1 MLSALLTILSLSGQ
15 PGHPGPPFSMQ
26 LEVEDT
32 GVLLM
37 FNGEQQY
44 LNGLFGL
51 DPDQR
56 FSAPVAPEI
65 QAALEATS
73 LAVLLERSSATLD
86 GTPVAPSLEKALL
99 FETGL
104 DNYEPTVEVHL
115 RYPWPGRPEELVLRW
130 DLFPPDGSSVPGV
143 VRCGEYDF
151 QFFKL
156 DPTEP
161 GMTWYPSEVALGPGA
176 LALRP
181 AAPGQHQ
188 AGGLVWPALLALAA
202 GLGAALS
209 LRGFAPRLS
218 AGVLGIAAAGL
229 LVAWGSARRGPVRM
243 PTEDEAVTMFA
254 GLHRT
259 IYGALAARSEDEMYA
274 TLASAVDEDY
284 IEDLY
289 LELRESM
296 IRRNDGGAWC
306 QVTGIVDQGYELELA
321 GQAADASELTF
332 ELTWRW
338 QVDGEVTHYGH
349 THTRRNIHRAR
360 YAVGHDGEGWKIR
373 GREVLE
379 HERSDDG
386 EPLYSLDPMPDRE
399 ERDG

>member
-51 DPDQR
+51 EPDER
-56 FSAPVAPEI
+56 FSSPVPTEI
-65 QAALEATS
+65 QAALEANS
-73 LAVLLERSSATLD
+73 LALLLERSSATLD
-86 GTPVAPSLEKALL
+86 GTPVAPTLEKAL
-99 FETGL
+99 FFKTGL

-115 RYPWPGRPEELVLRW
+115 RYAWPGQPEELVLRW
-130 DLFPPDGSSVPGV
+130 DLFPPDDSSVPGV

-156 DPTEP
+156 DPAEP
-161 GMTWYPSEVALGPGA
+161 GMTWYPSKIALEPGA

-181 AAPGQHQ
+181 AAPGTHGD
-188 AGGLVWPALLALAA
+188 GGMIWPPLLVLALGA
-202 GLGAALS
+202 GVAS
-209 LRGFAPRLS
+209 CLRGFAPRFG
-218 AGVLGIAAAGL
+218 AGVLSLATAGL
-229 LVAWGSARRGPVRM
+229 LVAWSGARRGPVRM
-243 PTEDEAVTMFA
+243 PTEGEAVSMFS

-306 QVTGIVDQGYELELA
+306 QVTAIEDLGYALDLA
-321 GQAADASELTF
+321 DHASDTEALAF

-349 THTRRNIHRAR
+349 THTRRNVHRAR
-360 YAVGHDGEGWKIR
+360 YAVVHDGEGWKIR
-373 GREVLE
+373 GREVLA

-386 EPLYSLDPMPDRE
+386 EPLYPLGPVQDRD